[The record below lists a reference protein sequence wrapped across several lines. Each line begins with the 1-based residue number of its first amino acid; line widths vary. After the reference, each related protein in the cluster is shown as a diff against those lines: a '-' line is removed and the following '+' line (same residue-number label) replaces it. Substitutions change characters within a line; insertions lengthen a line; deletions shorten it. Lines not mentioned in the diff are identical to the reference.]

1 MDLLFKAAGAVLL
14 TNLIAL
20 LIRKFNPELALLIN
34 MAAVAFVFFAACDY
48 AFGLRE
54 LADTIHTMM
63 QGKESFTSPVIKCVA
78 LSLVTRMTSDLCKDA
93 AQSATASALE
103 LLGTVCALG
112 IAMPLILSVL
122 KTIGGLL

>member
-1 MDLLFKAAGAVLL
+1 MELLFKAAATVLL
-14 TNLIAL
+14 TSLIAL
-20 LIRKFNPELALLIN
+20 LIRKSNPELALLIN
-34 MAAVAFVFFAACDY
+34 IAAVVFVFFAACDY

-54 LADTIHTMM
+54 LSDTVHTMM
-63 QGKESFTSPVIKCVA
+63 RGKESFTSPVIKCVA
-78 LSLVTRMTSDLCKDA
+78 VSLVTRITSDLCKDA
-93 AQSATASALE
+93 SQTATASALE